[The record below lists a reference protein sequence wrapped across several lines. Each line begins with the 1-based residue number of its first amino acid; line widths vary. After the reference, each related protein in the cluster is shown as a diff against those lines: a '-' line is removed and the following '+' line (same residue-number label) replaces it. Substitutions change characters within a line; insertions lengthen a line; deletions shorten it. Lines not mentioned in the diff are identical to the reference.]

1 MQYSKIKPFRYVLL
15 SMSVILSAA
24 LLLAAYGEAN
34 RPQPVSAAITY
45 TCDDII
51 YNGNIL
57 LSGQTATSGT
67 TLMVSDEVF
76 LEYYLSNSA
85 AIAPTKVVLM
95 ADGRPLGRAKYSSTN
110 LMYVMPW
117 QTTVFPDREKDLQLS
132 AEVTLSDG
140 QVCQRH
146 FDTFVRIPA
155 TVPIKPL
162 QASIIQPVAGETIG
176 LGTSRMA
183 ASNVVAEGS
192 NGLLR
197 DYTEY
202 AEYEWSTNSPNSL
215 TKTTSPFKATFVAKA
230 SGPSFIRAE
239 AMYGGVSKR
248 AEIPITVGSST
259 TALPDSTT
267 TSSGSTSSGST
278 STNTTTSD
286 STTTTTQSTT
296 STDDLTVA
304 TKDGVSSI
312 EQYVPETSDCLK
324 QALSEE
330 RFRLINTGQ
339 ARPTQEELTRL
350 RACFSAVNYIIPSNF
365 SPVDPLKVKELPTT
379 KKASVSKLENVKP
392 VRSESKSNI
401 ALRISGTADPNTTV
415 LLYVFSNPLVLTTT
429 TDSYGNWTYT
439 LEDPLEAG
447 NHEVYTVVDR
457 GNGVYER
464 SAPVSFVIASAE
476 ASAED
481 GEGVPQLSLRLADTP
496 TPGEV
501 DKSLL
506 YYLAGAG
513 GLLIIVV
520 SLFFIVL
527 NWKHHKH
534 AQHDSPDEGG
544 GDGGSSAFD
553 TSAGSSD
560 GKMEPSTPGGNISG
574 SSAPEGS
581 SEAEQLATQVDL
593 VPDGSDSP
601 DNNRPKP
608 EEAPA
613 EQNDELG
620 VDQPISD
627 EGSNLS
633 ADMHD
638 QPEEQ
643 EVRGS
648 EETNEQISDRTGT
661 EEMPLDEEHLNIPI
675 PEITDAG
682 TVITPSQATESPQ
695 QPKQQ

>member
-1 MQYSKIKPFRYVLL
+1 
-15 SMSVILSAA
+15 MSVIFSAA
-24 LLLAAYGEAN
+24 LLLAAYGETN
-34 RPQPVSAAITY
+34 RPQPVSAATTY
-45 TCDDII
+45 TCGDIT

-95 ADGRPLGRAKYSSTN
+95 ADGRPLGRAKYSTTN

-140 QVCQRH
+140 QKCLRQ

-155 TVPIKPL
+155 IVPIKPL
-162 QASIIQPVAGETIG
+162 QTSIIQPIAGETIG
-176 LGTSRMA
+176 LGASRIA

-192 NGLLR
+192 NGQLR
-197 DYTEY
+197 NYTEY

-215 TKTTSPFKATFVAKA
+215 TKTTSPFKATFVANA

-239 AMYGGVSKR
+239 AMYGGVNKR

-278 STNTTTSD
+278 STSTNTSN
-286 STTTTTQSTT
+286 STTATTQPATT
-296 STDDLTVA
+296 TDDLTVV

-330 RFRLINTGQ
+330 RFRLINSGQ
-339 ARPTQEELTRL
+339 ARPTQEELAKL
-350 RACFSAVNYIIPSNF
+350 RACFSAVNYILPSNF

-392 VRSESKSNI
+392 VRSESKSNV
-401 ALRISGTADPNTTV
+401 ALQISGTADPNTTI

-447 NHEVYTVVDR
+447 DHEVYTVVDR

-534 AQHDSPDEGG
+534 AQHDDASDGS
-544 GDGGSSAFD
+544 GDGNSSAPD
-553 TSAGSSD
+553 NTSAGPSD
-560 GKMEPSTPGGNISG
+560 SMMGIAATQGGVSG
-574 SSAPEGS
+574 GSDPEGS
-581 SEAEQLATQVDL
+581 GEPEQPAAQVVT
-593 VPDGSDSP
+593 VPDDSDSP
-601 DNNRPKP
+601 DSNQSRPL
-608 EEAPA
+608 EAPV
-613 EQNDELG
+613 ERNEELSAN
-620 VDQPISD
+620 QPISD
-627 EGSNLS
+627 GDPDLS
-633 ADMHD
+633 ADKPD
-638 QPEEQ
+638 QQEKQELQGPDESNGQMAEQ
-643 EVRGS
+643 SRIQELS
-648 EETNEQISDRTGT
+648 S
-661 EEMPLDEEHLNIPI
+661 DEEHLNIPI

-682 TVITPSQATESPQ
+682 AVIEPNQVPDSPQ